1 MVKNHSELKTII
13 EINVTPLVDV
23 CLVLVIIFMVT
34 VPLLLQPMAPVL
46 LPQAVTALEERKDVV
61 FLTLTPEGKII
72 IDRMELQLED
82 LQEKLQMRLAE
93 SATKVVI
100 IRADQKVKYK
110 LVRQVVD
117 KAKEAGSKKTV
128 FATELKPQPAH

>member
-1 MVKNHSELKTII
+1 MVRNHSELKTII

-34 VPLLLQPMAPVL
+34 VPLLLQPMAAVM

-61 FLTLTPEGKII
+61 FLTITPQDQII
-72 IDRMELQLED
+72 VDRLEIKVED
-82 LQEKLQMRLAE
+82 LIDKLQTRLAE
-93 SATKVVI
+93 SATKTVI
-100 IRADQKVKYK
+100 IRADQRVKYK

-117 KAKEAGSKKTV
+117 KAKEAGAKKTV
-128 FATELKPQPAH
+128 FATELKQPVH

>member
-34 VPLLLQPMAPVL
+34 VPLLLQPMAQVM

-61 FLTLTPEGKII
+61 FLTLTPEDKII
-72 IDRMELQLED
+72 VDRMELPIED
-82 LQEKLQMRLAE
+82 LLVKLQTRLAE
-93 SATKVVI
+93 SATKTVI
-100 IRADQKVKYK
+100 IRADQRVRYKVLK
-110 LVRQVVD
+110 QIVD
-117 KAKEAGSKKTV
+117 KAKEAGAKKMV
-128 FATELKPQPAH
+128 FATELKQPVR